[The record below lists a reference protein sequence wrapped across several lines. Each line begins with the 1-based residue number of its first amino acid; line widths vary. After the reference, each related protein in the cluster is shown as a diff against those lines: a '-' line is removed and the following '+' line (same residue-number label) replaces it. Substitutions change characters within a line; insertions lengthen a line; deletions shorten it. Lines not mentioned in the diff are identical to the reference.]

1 MTRWLQLLTIL
12 LILPVA
18 QAQVAQAQSAVPGSV
33 ARFQSDE
40 AGRIWGA
47 ALTFMAPRLLKKVPI
62 PQLAVWGLSG
72 LTAID
77 PNLTVQALQG
87 KIVLY
92 GPDRV
97 IYAIPV
103 PANGPDAGPQW
114 GQTCAAVAARAFA
127 ASRRL
132 RRAGTGAVIRSFFD
146 ELFNHFDPY
155 SRYESP
161 HEGDIGQGPA
171 GLGLS
176 LSQIGAGT
184 AATVI
189 AAKVAANGPAGQA
202 GMQPGMALIAVNDE
216 KITDQPVSA
225 VQAMLSGPDGSTV
238 TLTVR
243 PPNSLPQTISLT
255 RAIVP
260 PPTVFSQMRDG
271 VGVIRVKAFG
281 PNTGQEFAA
290 ALADLVGQSPQP
302 AGIVID
308 LRGNRG
314 GVLRQS
320 VLSVD
325 TLLSHGE
332 IVQTIGR
339 AAGANKIFHAEG
351 ADLAPGLPVVI
362 LVDGQTASAAEV
374 FTASLSDNDRAV
386 VVGSA
391 TLGKGLVQTV
401 AHLPGGGTLYVTW
414 SRIVAPRGWPLQGL
428 GVIPQICTSLGT
440 DAVHRQMNA
449 LRHGH
454 DLMAQS
460 ITAARNARPPLA
472 LAQIL
477 EIRDACPGAIGAN
490 DDFKVAQSLI
500 AHPARYRAALIRP
513 LRAG

>member
-1 MTRWLQLLTIL
+1 MTRWLRLLAVL

-18 QAQVAQAQSAVPGSV
+18 QAQAQTTTQGAN
-33 ARFQSDE
+33 ARFNSDQ
-40 AGRIWGA
+40 AAQIWGA
-47 ALTFMAPRLLKKVPI
+47 ALTFMAPRLLKPVPI
-62 PQLAVWGLSG
+62 SQLAVWGLSG
-72 LTAID
+72 LTALD

-97 IYAIPV
+97 IYAIPA
-103 PANGPDAGPQW
+103 PGGGPDAGPQW
-114 GQTCAAVAARAFA
+114 GQTCAAVAAQAFK

-161 HEGDIGQGPA
+161 REQDATPGPA
-171 GLGLS
+171 GLGLT
-176 LSQIGAGT
+176 LSRDDAPDD
-184 AATVI
+184 AAII
-189 AAKVAANGPAGQA
+189 AAKVAASGPAGQA
-202 GMQPGMALIAVNDE
+202 GIQPGMAVMAVDGD
-216 KITDQPVSA
+216 KITNQHVAA
-225 VQAMLSGPDGSTV
+225 VQAMLSGPVGSMV
-238 TLTVR
+238 TLVVR
-243 PPNSLPQTISLT
+243 PPHSLPQTISLT
-255 RAIVP
+255 RAVVP
-260 PPTVFSQMRDG
+260 PPTVFSKMRDG
-271 VGVIRVKAFG
+271 VGVIRVTAFG
-281 PNTGQEFAA
+281 PNTGQEFAT
-290 ALADLVGQSPQP
+290 ALAGLVGQSPQP

-320 VLSVD
+320 VLSID

-351 ADLAPGLPVVI
+351 GDLAQGLPVVI

-414 SRIVAPRGWPLQGL
+414 SRIIAPRGWPLQGL
-428 GVIPQICTSLGT
+428 GVIPQVCTSLGT
-440 DAVHRQMNA
+440 EAVRRQMQA
-449 LRHGH
+449 LRDGR
-454 DLMAQS
+454 DLMDPS
-460 ITAARNARPPLA
+460 IAAARNARPPLA

-477 EIRDACPGAIGAN
+477 EIRDACPATIGAN
-490 DDFKVAQSLI
+490 DDFKVARSLI
-500 AHPARYRAALIRP
+500 AHPARYHAALIRP